1 MTDPGEIDPPV
12 PRSRVTQLLI
22 DLGGGDAQALNHLY
36 PLVLD
41 ELKRIAS
48 NHLRKERAG
57 HTLNTTALVHESYLK
72 LVDGN
77 PATCGN
83 RSQFFAIASRA
94 MRQLLIDHARQRN
107 AKKRGGDFRQVTL
120 DPNLVASPS
129 RAVDL
134 IALDQAM
141 ERLGKIDARLEKVV
155 ERRVFGGMT
164 VQEIADS
171 LDVSR
176 RTVERDW
183 ERARAYLYRDLRPDP
198 EKDTDG
204 STRNDP
210 LANR

>member
-1 MTDPGEIDPPV
+1 MTDPVETGPSSH
-12 PRSRVTQLLI
+12 SRITQLLI

-48 NHLRKERAG
+48 NHLRKERPG

-72 LVDGN
+72 LVDGST
-77 PATCGN
+77 ATCGN

-107 AKKRGGDFRQVTL
+107 AQKRGGDYRQVTL
-120 DPNLVASPS
+120 DPNLVATPS

-155 ERRVFGGMT
+155 ERRVFGGMK

-183 ERARAYLYRDLRPDP
+183 ERARAYLYRDLAPGGGTGADEADEEGTSATP
-198 EKDTDG
+198 
-204 STRNDP
+204 
-210 LANR
+210 